1 MSDTSE
7 RRLQRILNAQGFY
20 TVRTPGSGTGLT
32 DPDTDTRHD
41 HPDVVAIRDRDSGP
55 GSDVLVCEDK
65 HTADYPVYIDPDQYD
80 ALTAVARAAGG
91 YPVFAV
97 QVKGTHYPHD
107 FHVLPV
113 TDTTP
118 SGNYVLREDGQTV
131 DLQTLVQPAKRP
143 LATD

>member
-41 HPDVVAIRDRDSGP
+41 HPDVVAIRDRSGP
-55 GSDVLVCEDK
+55 GGDVLVVEDK

-97 QVKGTHYPHD
+97 QVKNTTYPHD

-113 TDTTP
+113 DDRTDT
-118 SGNYVLREDGQTV
+118 GNYVLRDDGEQV
-131 DLQTLVQPAKRP
+131 DLQTLLQPGQRP
-143 LATD
+143 VAAP